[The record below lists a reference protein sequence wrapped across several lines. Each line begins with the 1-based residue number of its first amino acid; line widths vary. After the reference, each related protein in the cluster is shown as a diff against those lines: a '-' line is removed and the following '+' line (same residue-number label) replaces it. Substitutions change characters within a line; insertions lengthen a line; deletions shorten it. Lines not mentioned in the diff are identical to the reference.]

1 MSKHTPGPWAK
12 DKWGTLKGS
21 NGETVMEY
29 NSGAALATLPTP
41 ESDANTHLRNAAPD
55 LLEALKQMD
64 RQVMDL
70 TAAIDLDDRTTAHAC
85 LDRLRAIQQAAI
97 RKAEEGK

>member
-1 MSKHTPGPWAK
+1 MSKHTPGPWIK

-55 LLEALKQMD
+55 LLEALKMVVEGYHGGYFSSRSQVAIEFRD
-64 RQVMDL
+64 RIWYKL
-70 TAAIDLDDRTTAHAC
+70 T
-85 LDRLRAIQQAAI
+85 AAI
-97 RKAEEGK
+97 RKAEGQS

>member
-55 LLEALKQMD
+55 LLDALKAAMD
-64 RQVMDL
+64 NSYGGE
-70 TAAIDLDDRTTAHAC
+70 ICDRTDC
-85 LDRLRAIQQAAI
+85 LDSWRTQARAAI